1 MSKNS
6 KLVEVVFKGERRAI
20 YRNRSE
26 LDIYEGDAVVVE
38 AERGEDL
45 GRISL
50 VGALVKLKRGQGDAK
65 GIIRKALEKDWNQH
79 NANLA
84 KENDAYKV
92 CREKIRHY
100 NLDMKLVDV
109 EMQFDGSKITFFFTA
124 AQRVDFRELVKDL
137 ASVYRTRIELR
148 QIGVRDEAKRVSGF
162 GICGR
167 KQCCSAFLTEF
178 EQITTQ
184 MAKDQEISL
193 NPAKISGNCGRLL
206 CCLRYEEEL
215 YRTAFKDFPPIEGKL
230 KIIGKDG
237 KERDGLLT
245 FINVFKNLGQVRFAD
260 GTSEWL
266 TPEELSKGRMEIKE
280 PVNGAQ
286 NDK

>member
-20 YRNRSE
+20 YRNRNE
-26 LDIYEGDAVVVE
+26 LDINEGDFVIVE

-45 GRISL
+45 GRVSL
-50 VGALVKLKRGQGDAK
+50 VGALVKLKRGK
-65 GIIRKALEKDWNQH
+65 GETKGVVRLAVDKDVAQH
-79 NANLA
+79 TANLQ
-84 KENDAYKV
+84 KENDAYTI
-92 CREKIRHY
+92 CREKIKHY

-109 EMQFDGSKITFFFTA
+109 EMQFDGSKITFYFTA

-167 KQCCSAFLTEF
+167 KQCCSAFLNEF

-184 MAKDQEISL
+184 MAKDQQISL

-215 YRTAFKDFPPIEGKL
+215 YQSSFKEFPPIGSVIAVQDKQ
-230 KIIGKDG
+230 GT
-237 KERDGLLT
+237 LT
-245 FINVFKNLGQVRFAD
+245 FINVFKNLGQVHCAD
-260 GTSEWL
+260 GTDEWL
-266 TPEELSKGRMEIKE
+266 GPEELAKGQIK
-280 PVNGAQ
+280 

>member
-1 MSKNS
+1 MGKNS

-20 YRNRSE
+20 YRNRNE
-26 LDIYEGDAVVVE
+26 LDINEGNNVVVE

-45 GRISL
+45 GRVSL
-50 VGALVKLKRGQGDAK
+50 VGSLVKLKRGQGDAK
-65 GIIRKALEKDWNQH
+65 GIVRKALDKDMDQH
-79 NANLA
+79 KANLQ
-84 KENDAYKV
+84 KEEDAYKIA
-92 CREKIRHY
+92 REKIKHY
-100 NLDMKLVDV
+100 NLDMKLVEV
-109 EMQFDGSKITFFFTA
+109 EMQFDGSKITFYFTA

-162 GICGR
+162 GVCGR
-167 KQCCSAFLTEF
+167 KQCCSAFLNEF

-184 MAKDQEISL
+184 MAKDQQISL

-215 YRTAFKDFPPIEGKL
+215 YLSVFKEFPPIDSTLVL
-230 KIIGKDG
+230 KGKDG
-237 KERDGLLT
+237 KDRQGVLS
-245 FINVFKNLGQVRFAD
+245 FINVFKNVGQVRFTD

-266 TPEELSKGRMEIKE
+266 APEELSKGTIKH
-280 PVNGAQ
+280 
-286 NDK
+286 DK